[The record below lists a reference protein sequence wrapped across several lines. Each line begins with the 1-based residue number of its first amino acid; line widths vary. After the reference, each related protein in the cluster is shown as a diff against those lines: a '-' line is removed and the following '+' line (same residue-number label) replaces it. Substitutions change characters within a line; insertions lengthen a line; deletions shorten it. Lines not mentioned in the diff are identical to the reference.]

1 MSAMS
6 LQPSAYLTPKEY
18 LALERG
24 AEYKSE
30 YLAGEIF
37 AMAGTSERHNL
48 VAGNVFAELHT
59 QLRKRPCK
67 VYVSDVRLKVN
78 RTGLYTYPDV
88 MVVCGETQFAD
99 DQQDMIL
106 NPTVIIEVLS
116 ESTEG
121 YDRGKKFEHYR
132 KLDSLS
138 EYILI
143 AQDRYHVERY
153 VRQPDNQWLLAETDN
168 VHDTLSLTSIAC
180 NLALADIY
188 DKVEI

>member
-48 VAGNVFAELHT
+48 IAGNVFAELHT

>member
-6 LQPSAYLTPKEY
+6 LQPGAYLTPKEY
-18 LALERG
+18 LALERS

-48 VAGNVFAELHT
+48 IAGNVFAELHA

>member
-67 VYVSDVRLKVN
+67 VYVSDVRLK
-78 RTGLYTYPDV
+78 
-88 MVVCGETQFAD
+88 
-99 DQQDMIL
+99 
-106 NPTVIIEVLS
+106 S
-116 ESTEG
+116 SST
-121 YDRGKKFEHYR
+121 
-132 KLDSLS
+132 
-138 EYILI
+138 I
-143 AQDRYHVERY
+143 V
-153 VRQPDNQWLLAETDN
+153 
-168 VHDTLSLTSIAC
+168 SLT
-180 NLALADIY
+180 L
-188 DKVEI
+188 

>member
-6 LQPSAYLTPKEY
+6 LQPGAYLTPKEY

-48 VAGNVFAELHT
+48 IAGNVFAELHA

-180 NLALADIY
+180 NLVLAEIY

>member
-48 VAGNVFAELHT
+48 IAGNVFAELHA

-67 VYVSDVRLKVN
+67 VYFSDVRLKVN

>member
-6 LQPSAYLTPKEY
+6 LQPGAYLTPKEY
-18 LALERG
+18 LALERS

-48 VAGNVFAELHT
+48 IAGNVFAELHA

-67 VYVSDVRLKVN
+67 VYFSDVRLKVN
-78 RTGLYTYPDV
+78 RTGLYTYPNV

-99 DQQDMIL
+99 NQQDMIL

-138 EYILI
+138 EYI
-143 AQDRYHVERY
+143 VS
-153 VRQPDNQWLLAETDN
+153 TDF
-168 VHDTLSLTSIAC
+168 LF
-180 NLALADIY
+180 
-188 DKVEI
+188 

>member
-6 LQPSAYLTPKEY
+6 LQPGAYLTPKEY

-48 VAGNVFAELHT
+48 IAGNVFAELHA

>member
-1 MSAMS
+1 MNTWLAKS
-6 LQPSAYLTPKEY
+6 L
-18 LALERG
+18 
-24 AEYKSE
+24 
-30 YLAGEIF
+30 
-37 AMAGTSERHNL
+37 AGTSERHNL
-48 VAGNVFAELHT
+48 IAGNVFAELHT
-59 QLRKRPCK
+59 QLRKRLCK

>member
-30 YLAGEIF
+30 YLAGAIF

-48 VAGNVFAELHT
+48 IAGNVFAELHT

>member
-48 VAGNVFAELHT
+48 IAGNVFAELHT

-143 AQDRYHVERY
+143 AQDRFHVERY

>member
-48 VAGNVFAELHT
+48 IAGNVFAELHA